1 MSSPVKIPFK
11 SLIVL
16 SKQGNTP
23 IYLQIARQLINAIQ
37 RGVLITDTRLPGS
50 RALSEDLGV
59 HRKTVIAAYDE
70 LYTQGW
76 TQSIP
81 NKGTFI
87 RNRLNNDL
95 PDPIKYDSDYL
106 ASYPKKTGFSFK
118 QRILLD
124 RPIALS
130 TCHLA
135 FSDGLPDTRIA
146 PLDRLAKIYGGVLRR
161 KTSVRHLGYSHLE
174 GNEYYRDSLAYYLN
188 NSRGLPIKKENI
200 LTTRGIHM
208 GIYLASSVLINT
220 GERVVVGNLSY
231 YIANMIFQQ
240 AGAKLHAVP
249 VDKEGISVEA
259 IRALCEKETI
269 RMVYI
274 TPHHHYPTT
283 VTLSAERR
291 IELLNLASKYGFI
304 ILEDDY
310 DYDFHYTSSPVL
322 PLASA
327 DSQGMVVYIGSFCKT
342 LAPGLRTGYII
353 APQNLIE
360 EIGRFRRIVDRQ
372 SDMLMEQALGELL
385 TEGEIHRHLKKAI
398 KVYEQRCTHLSTLLK
413 NELSDYTSF
422 KSPPGG
428 LALWSLWKK
437 ELNLMRIS
445 KNCAKYGLHLP
456 QTLLYQNELT
466 TAMRLGFGDLNTNEL
481 TEAVHILKQSVTESL

>member
-1 MSSPVKIPFK
+1 MSSPAKIPFK

-16 SKQGNTP
+16 NKQANTP
-23 IYLQIARQLINAIQ
+23 LYLQIARQLINAIQ
-37 RGVLITDTRLPGS
+37 RGVLTPDSQLPGS
-50 RALSEDLGV
+50 RSLSIDLAV
-59 HRKTVIAAYDE
+59 HRKTIIAAYDE

-76 TQSIP
+76 THSIP

-87 RNRLNNDL
+87 RNRLSNDVA
-95 PDPIKYDSDYL
+95 DPIKYDSNYL
-106 ASYPKKTGFSFK
+106 ASYPKRTGFDFK

-124 RPIALS
+124 RPIPHS
-130 TCHLA
+130 NCHLS
-135 FSDGLPDTRIA
+135 FNDGLPDTRIA

-174 GNEYYRDSLAYYLN
+174 GNEYYRESLAFYLN

-208 GIYLASSVLINT
+208 GIYLAAGVLINP
-220 GERVVVGNLSY
+220 GDRIVVANLSY

-240 AGAKLHAVP
+240 AGATMHAVP
-249 VDKEGISVEA
+249 VDNHGISVEA
-259 IRALCEKETI
+259 IRELCEKDCI

-291 IELLNLASKYGFI
+291 IELLNLANKYGFV

-327 DSQGMVVYIGSFCKT
+327 DSHGMVVYVGSFCKT

-385 TEGEIHRHLKKAI
+385 SEGEIHRHLKKAI
-398 KVYEQRCTHLSTLLK
+398 KIYDQRCSHLSALLQSH
-413 NELSDYTSF
+413 LSDYASF

-428 LALWSLWKK
+428 LALWSLWDK

-445 KNCAKYGLHLP
+445 RNCSKYGLHLP

-466 TAMRLGFGDLNTNEL
+466 TGMRLGFGNLNIAEL
-481 TEAVHILKQSVTESL
+481 TEAVQILQQSVAESL

>member
-1 MSSPVKIPFK
+1 
-11 SLIVL
+11 
-16 SKQGNTP
+16 
-23 IYLQIARQLINAIQ
+23 
-37 RGVLITDTRLPGS
+37 
-50 RALSEDLGV
+50 
-59 HRKTVIAAYDE
+59 
-70 LYTQGW
+70 
-76 TQSIP
+76 
-81 NKGTFI
+81 
-87 RNRLNNDL
+87 
-95 PDPIKYDSDYL
+95 
-106 ASYPKKTGFSFK
+106 
-118 QRILLD
+118 
-124 RPIALS
+124 
-130 TCHLA
+130 
-135 FSDGLPDTRIA
+135 
-146 PLDRLAKIYGGVLRR
+146 
-161 KTSVRHLGYSHLE
+161 
-174 GNEYYRDSLAYYLN
+174 
-188 NSRGLPIKKENI
+188 
-200 LTTRGIHM
+200 
-208 GIYLASSVLINT
+208 
-220 GERVVVGNLSY
+220 

-398 KVYEQRCTHLSTLLK
+398 KVYEQRCTHLSILLK

-445 KNCAKYGLHLP
+445 KNCAKYG
-456 QTLLYQNELT
+456 
-466 TAMRLGFGDLNTNEL
+466 
-481 TEAVHILKQSVTESL
+481 

>member
-11 SLIVL
+11 SLIIL
-16 SKQGNTP
+16 NKQGGTP
-23 IYLQIARQLINAIQ
+23 VYLQIARQLINAIQ
-37 RGVLITDTRLPGS
+37 RGVLITDTQLPGS
-50 RALSEDLGV
+50 RSLSEELGV
-59 HRKTVIAAYDE
+59 HRKTIISAYDE

-76 TQSIP
+76 THVVP

-95 PDPIKYDSDYL
+95 PDPIKYDHDYL
-106 ASYPKKTGFSFK
+106 ASYPKKTGFLFK
-118 QRILLD
+118 QHILLD
-124 RPIALS
+124 RPS
-130 TCHLA
+130 SNPNCHLA

-161 KTSVRHLGYSHLE
+161 KTSVRHLRYSHLE
-174 GNEYYRDSLAYYLN
+174 GNEYYRDSLSFYLN

-208 GIYLASSVLINT
+208 GIYLTSSVLISA
-220 GERVVVGNLSY
+220 GDCVVVGNLSY

-240 AGAKLHAVP
+240 AGAKLEAVP
-249 VDKEGISVEA
+249 VDNQGISVTA
-259 IRALCEKETI
+259 IRELCEKRKI

-310 DYDFHYTSSPVL
+310 DYDFHYTGSPVL

-327 DSQGMVVYIGSFCKT
+327 DGHGMVVYVGSFCKT

-398 KVYEQRCTHLSTLLK
+398 KVYEQRATHFSILLK
-413 NELSDYTSF
+413 DNLSEYASF
-422 KSPPGG
+422 KAPPGG
-428 LALWSLWKK
+428 LALWSLWNK

-445 KNCAKYGLHLP
+445 RNCAKYGLHLP

-466 TAMRLGFGDLNTNEL
+466 TAMRLGFGDLTTVEL
-481 TEAVHILKQSVTESL
+481 TEAIHILKQSVEESL

>member
-11 SLIVL
+11 SLITL
-16 SKQGNTP
+16 NKQASTP
-23 IYLQIARQLINAIQ
+23 LYLQIARQLINAIQ

-50 RALSEDLGV
+50 RSLSEDLGV
-59 HRKTVIAAYDE
+59 HRKTIIAAYDE

-76 TQSIP
+76 THTIP

-87 RNRLNNDL
+87 SKRLGSDK
-95 PDPIKYDSDYL
+95 PDPIKYDRNYL
-106 ASYPKKTGFSFK
+106 VSYPKTTGFHFK
-118 QRILLD
+118 QQILLD
-124 RPIALS
+124 HPVALS
-130 TCHLA
+130 PAHLS
-135 FSDGLPDTRIA
+135 FSDGLPDARIA

-161 KTSVRHLGYSHLE
+161 KTSVRHLGYSHVE
-174 GNEYYRDSLAYYLN
+174 GNEYYRESLAFYLN
-188 NSRGLPIKKENI
+188 NSRGLPITKENI
-200 LTTRGIHM
+200 LTTRGIQM
-208 GIYLASSVLINT
+208 GIYLASSVLINP
-220 GERVVVGNLSY
+220 GDGIVVGNLSY

-240 AGAKLHAVP
+240 MGATMHAVP
-249 VDKEGISVEA
+249 VDNHGVSVDA
-259 IRALCEKETI
+259 IRALCEKRRI

-283 VTLSAERR
+283 VTMSTERR
-291 IELLNLASKYGFI
+291 MELLSLANKYGFI

-310 DYDFHYTSSPVL
+310 DYDFHYNSSPVL

-327 DSQGMVVYIGSFCKT
+327 DSHGMVVYIGSFCKT
-342 LAPGLRTGYII
+342 LAPGLRTGYIV
-353 APQNLIE
+353 APQNLIQ

-385 TEGEIHRHLKKAI
+385 TEGEVHRHLKKAI
-398 KVYEQRCTHLSTLLK
+398 KVYEQRCTHFSDLLQD
-413 NELSDYTSF
+413 NLSDYTSF

-428 LALWSLWKK
+428 LALWSLWNK

-445 KNCAKYGLHLP
+445 KNCLKHGLHLP

-466 TAMRLGFGDLNTNEL
+466 TAMRLGFGSLNTEEL
-481 TEAVHILKQSVTESL
+481 TEAVQILKRSVDESL